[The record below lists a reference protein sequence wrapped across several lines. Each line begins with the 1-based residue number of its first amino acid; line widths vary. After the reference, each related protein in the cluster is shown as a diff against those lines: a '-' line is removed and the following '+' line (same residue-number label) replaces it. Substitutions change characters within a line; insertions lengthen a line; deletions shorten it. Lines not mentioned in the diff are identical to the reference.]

1 MFMTQL
7 SEGQSAREQLERVTI
22 STMKNHSL
30 RRPLENWKNTTEV
43 RSYLKTLICY
53 FRNGNKQQTAD
64 PKNQFLRPWQ
74 TRTHCC
80 GHIVARDVSW
90 AAQTRGSQNECC
102 VSMLRK
108 LGNICCGHKMFL
120 NKSETVFVSRTQ
132 NLCPQQM
139 LHARANGETV
149 VSQCVRN
156 KVSSFARA
164 STRCPDLSN
173 QIREIFAVRF
183 ADG

>member
-120 NKSETVFVSRTQ
+120 NKIRNSFCIPDTKFVSAANAAREGKRRDSCVAM
-132 NLCPQQM
+132 CPQQGV
-139 LHARANGETV
+139 LVCQGLY
-149 VSQCVRN
+149 S
-156 KVSSFARA
+156 
-164 STRCPDLSN
+164 LS
-173 QIREIFAVRF
+173 RPF
-183 ADG
+183 